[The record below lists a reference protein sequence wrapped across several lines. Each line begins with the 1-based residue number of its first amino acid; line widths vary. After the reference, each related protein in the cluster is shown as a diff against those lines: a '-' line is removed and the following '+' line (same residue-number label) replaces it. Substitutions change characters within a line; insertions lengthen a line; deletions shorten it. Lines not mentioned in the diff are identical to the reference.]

1 MVRFRSSLVAP
12 VLCAALSSTARG
24 SEQLSS
30 EVRIV
35 ETSVGNH
42 GTLAVRYS
50 EGDFKTVTIEMIN
63 SNGCSA
69 IYTWIGQRDE
79 ITIKS
84 ESGETRLKLSA
95 DPEKFSSALRKMRDF
110 IAYASGPERY
120 EWLVFGSDVVAPE
133 LNQLISSIDQALGT
147 KSSHDVNCQLLIER
161 DGVDPLVVSGGA
173 YGDLGSYSKSVTKVW
188 VKKGYTLVLVS
199 NPHFDTEHDVKLVR
213 VLGDERRATTE
224 LPVSDY
230 GHGFSQLVRGV
241 EGTTY
246 TLSGSQMEGA
256 VQSFIC
262 RPDLRD

>member
-1 MVRFRSSLVAP
+1 MIRFRSSLVAP

-30 EVRIV
+30 EMRVV

-50 EGDFKTVTIEMIN
+50 EDDFNTVTIEMNN
-63 SNGCSA
+63 SNGCSV
-69 IYTWIGQRDE
+69 IYTWIGDRGE

-84 ESGETRLKLSA
+84 ESGETRLTSSD
-95 DPEKFSSALRKMRDF
+95 DPERFASALRKIRDL
-110 IAYASGPERY
+110 IAYVSGPERY
-120 EWLVFGSDVVAPE
+120 EWLVFGSGVVAPE
-133 LNQLISSIDQALGT
+133 LNRLITKIDQTLGA
-147 KSSHDVNCQLLIER
+147 KSSDDVNCQLIVER
-161 DGVDPLVVSGGA
+161 DGTDPLVVSGGA
-173 YGDLGSYSKSVTKVW
+173 YGDLGAYSKSVTKVW

-199 NPHFDTEHDVKLVR
+199 NPLFDTEHDVKLVR

-230 GHGFSQLVRGV
+230 GHGFSPLVQGA

-246 TLSGSQMEGA
+246 TLSGSPMEGT